1 MLSLEFEAEVS
12 QLKFKMGTLPS
23 EVEPRWHA
31 IISSLVNERL
41 AQLPKET
48 RIDRFCDLENRQH
61 TSDVIVNIF
70 MAHAAKALD
79 ELVFTEVIFVLICFM
94 YTA

>member
-1 MLSLEFEAEVS
+1 MLSLEFETEVS
-12 QLKFKMGTLPS
+12 QLNYKTGTLPS
-23 EVEPRWHA
+23 EVEPRWHD
-31 IISSLVNERL
+31 IISSLVSERL

-70 MAHAAKALD
+70 MTHASKALD
-79 ELVFTEVIFVLICFM
+79 ELVFTEVIFCVNLF
-94 YTA
+94 YV